1 MCRNLWAAE
10 GSARSHGCDQCMQV
24 GQHNLEHIHIASAS
38 STHLPTA
45 AAKSLLASST
55 QSASPPPLP
64 AAYSWWLH
72 WYSRRQK
79 ASSPD
84 GGCWGGTPKRRQ
96 HSPFHS
102 TSLRASGLRHGAR
115 ARVVN
120 RVRMAAKLLGCIH
133 QSVRQP
139 ASELHPSKQPW
150 RAKQM
155 QEQRLSQRH
164 AHSAAGPL
172 PPAPQ
177 PATAANPNKCC

>member
-1 MCRNLWAAE
+1 M
-10 GSARSHGCDQCMQV
+10 H
-24 GQHNLEHIHIASAS
+24 ASGTAQP
-38 STHLPTA
+38 STHPHSECLLDPLAHCGCQKPPSKQHPVCQPAATPSCLQLVVALVQPPPESVLPRWRLLGWHAKA
-45 AAKSLLASST
+45 AAA
-55 QSASPPPLP
+55 QPLP
-64 AAYSWWLH
+64 QHVAA
-72 WYSRRQK
+72 RQR
-79 ASSPD
+79 P
-84 GGCWGGTPKRRQ
+84 
-96 HSPFHS
+96 
-102 TSLRASGLRHGAR
+102 GAR

-133 QSVRQP
+133 QSVWQP